1 MNQANQKVA
10 DATTAVNNK
19 QTDVNNAAEAK
30 KNADEALKNANDAQT
45 SAQKD
50 KDAKQAV
57 ADETSAA
64 LADANAAVKDAQ
76 AKVDAINDKLANF
89 NTITLPA
96 GYKEALNA
104 YNASF
109 SDDNW
114 SKEKS
119 DSLSKQLEAI
129 ASKGN
134 KLNTYKHNKEDENKI
149 VDFNN
154 LTQEEAKDLAVYYA
168 ALVNQVR
175 NAFGTDKVVV
185 TPSSVK
191 FTLQLIKE
199 GYNEVN
205 WDAFGEHMTDGKNH
219 NFQYLRNYGDNHNT
233 TVLENMYGG
242 LTSWGFGEDGL
253 YKITP
258 NNNQTMDSL
267 KETLYEGLV
276 GYLFDDADSGWGHAN
291 TALDLSMG
299 HSMGK
304 EAMAIGFDKYGYSHS
319 EYYRLDNNNNIA
331 ADAYQLP
338 DISMIQEELDKVNTV
353 LQSTKADQASKQK
366 ANDNAQNALSSAN
379 QVLVAARNDVKDK
392 AATAQKANDNL
403 TTAQNALATL
413 QNQLSTD
420 QANQKQAQT
429 TFDSFDADL
438 ATKQANLQKATDSLK
453 SEQGRLAIAQA
464 DLDNANKALSD
475 ADNNLAQ
482 KKQVVENDKEA
493 LKADN
498 DKLVQLQNKL
508 SDLQNAPKLLAAAK
522 EQVATAQKALADAQ
536 EAYNVA
542 NDKLT
547 GLKQTAAGTATNVS
561 KAQQALAEAKNNE
574 AAAKEALNQAQQ
586 ALAELQQK
594 EALTKQVA
602 EEQAKLAAEKEAN
615 DNGYH
620 IENNQVVDAKGSSV
634 EGWTVKGNQIVSP
647 TNATVDSAVSGTTNV
662 NVDSKGQ
669 VQPQTSVTTNG
680 AKTVAATESASPVSI
695 ASVQTREQYKQQL
708 KSNNQ
713 LPQTGNNNNAILSLT
728 GVALAAMLS
737 LFGIKKREY

>member
-1 MNQANQKVA
+1 M
-10 DATTAVNNK
+10 
-19 QTDVNNAAEAK
+19 
-30 KNADEALKNANDAQT
+30 KNANDAQT

-64 LADANAAVKDAQ
+64 LANANAAVKDAQ
-76 AKVDAINDKLANF
+76 AKVDTINDKLASF

-119 DSLSKQLEAI
+119 DSLSKQLETI
-129 ASKGN
+129 ASIGN

-168 ALVNQVR
+168 TLVNQVR
-175 NAFGTDKVVV
+175 NAFGTDNVVV

-191 FTLQLIKE
+191 LTLQLIKE
-199 GYNEVN
+199 GYNEAN

-276 GYLFDDADSGWGHAN
+276 GYLFDDGDSGWGHAN
-291 TALDLSMG
+291 TALDLSVG

-331 ADAYQLP
+331 VDAYQLP
-338 DISMIQEELDKVNTV
+338 DISTIQEELDKVTTV
-353 LQSTKADQASKQK
+353 LQSTKTDQASKQK
-366 ANDNAQNALSSAN
+366 ANDDAQNALSSAN
-379 QVLVAARNDVKDK
+379 QVLVAAQNDVKDK
-392 AATAQKANDNL
+392 TATVQKANDNL

-413 QNQLSTD
+413 QNQLSAD
-420 QANQKQAQT
+420 QANQKQAKT

-453 SEQGRLAIAQA
+453 AEQGRLAIAQA

-475 ADNNLAQ
+475 ANNNLAQ

-493 LKADN
+493 LKAGN
-498 DKLVQLQNKL
+498 DKLVQLQNNL

-522 EQVATAQKALADAQ
+522 EQVATAQKTLTDVQ

-547 GLKQTAAGTATNVS
+547 SLKQTAAGTAANVS
-561 KAQQALAEAKNNE
+561 KAQQVLAEAKNNE
-574 AAAKEALNQAQQ
+574 DAAKEALNQAQQ
-586 ALAELQQK
+586 ALTELRQK
-594 EALTKQVA
+594 EALAKQVA
-602 EEQAKLAAEKEAN
+602 EEQAKLAAEKEAK

-620 IENNQVVDAKGSSV
+620 IENNQVVDAKGNGV
-634 EGWTVKGNQIVSP
+634 NGWTVKGNQIVSP
-647 TNATVDSAVSGTTNV
+647 TNATVDPAVSVTTNV
-662 NVDSKGQ
+662 SVDSKGQ
-669 VQPQTSVTTNG
+669 VQPQTSVTANSV
-680 AKTVAATESASPVSI
+680 KTVVATESANPVST
-695 ASVQTREQYKQQL
+695 AAEQTREQYKQQL

-713 LPQTGNNNNAILSLT
+713 LPQTGNNDSAVLSLA